1 MDYSTLGQMF
11 RKIFDREEMIQL
23 ARAFGALQR
32 LRDIHPL
39 DFTVAVTGCAMG
51 DETRSIACA
60 RRLFFGITG
69 YMPEESSFYD
79 RFTGEAAAMM
89 KHLFL
94 KALDRSTEKERQALV
109 DVLGGS
115 GILDLWAADT
125 TQVTLPR
132 SAAWAFPS
140 TNEAHGGIKV
150 TATLSVLFQKV
161 ERIEITDALTSD
173 RKALRLPRW
182 LHGVLLVLDLG
193 YFDHKLFADIERRG
207 GFFVSR
213 LKENS
218 FPVIES
224 IRSGLGQGH
233 VGKVLY
239 GNLPYRGVV
248 DVDARFTVRGKK
260 SRVFRVVRVPVLVEE
275 RNGGV
280 FRDDLWFVTNLPA
293 DHFSAETIAILYR
306 YRWEIEQLF
315 RTLKTVGRLD
325 QLRSANAEVIH
336 TFIYATL
343 LGMVLAQDVCA
354 QMRRTRPHVEP
365 SFYRV
370 FALLLRNLPDIV
382 EAMGTRRFH
391 EKLAALERA
400 LWREGVNPNPG
411 RHYKSTLY
419 TQELR
424 HAA

>member
-1 MDYSTLGQMF
+1 MDCNTLGQMF
-11 RKIFDREEMIQL
+11 CKIFNREEMVAL
-23 ARAFGALQR
+23 ARELGFLRR
-32 LRDIHPL
+32 LRGIHPL
-39 DFTVAVTGCAMG
+39 DFVLAVMACAMG
-51 DETRSIACA
+51 DETRSIASA
-60 RRLFFGITG
+60 RRLFFGVTG

-79 RFTGEAAAMM
+79 RFTAGAAEMM

-94 KALDRSTEKERQALV
+94 KALECSTEAERRALV
-109 DVLGGS
+109 EALGGR
-115 GILDLWAADT
+115 GIIDLWAADA

-132 SAAWAFPS
+132 SAAWDFPS
-140 TNEAHGGIKV
+140 TNEAHGGVKV
-150 TATLSVLFQKV
+150 TATLSVLFQKL

-193 YFDHKLFADIERRG
+193 YFDHRLFADIERRG

-218 FPVIES
+218 FPVIET

-233 VGKVLY
+233 VGEALD
-239 GNLPYRGVV
+239 GDLPYRGVV
-248 DVDARFTVRGKK
+248 DVDARFTVRGNK
-260 SRVFRVVRVPVLVEE
+260 SRVFRVLRVPVLVET
-275 RNGGV
+275 RDGGV

-293 DHFSAETIAILYR
+293 EQFSAETIATLYR

-336 TFIYATL
+336 VFIYATL
-343 LGMVLAQDVCA
+343 LGMTLAQDVCA
-354 QMRRTRPHVEP
+354 QMRRARPHIEP
-365 SFYRV
+365 SLYRV
-370 FALLLRNLPDIV
+370 FALLLRSLPDIV
-382 EAMGTRRFH
+382 DAMGTRRFR
-391 EKLAALERA
+391 EQLAALERA

-419 TQELR
+419 AKELR